1 MEYIKEWKRARKTD
15 NSVVVGTDG
24 IQQSA
29 PIPTAFE
36 RIAKVASKLNCLRN
50 GLTDSDSDEESI
62 ARKPRKLKG
71 PTATKTGNK
80 GTQPNVIVPDAGPSR
95 VPGKQ
100 FHTPEGEPLVS
111 IVRKVDQNAL
121 PPTLRL
127 VPRTPSAPTSKP
139 SYAFRILLPSGP
151 LRVEQEQS
159 SSNAQREKS
168 KFPSQYPL
176 ALIKRT
182 PTRPRR
188 KDSATIQQDNT
199 GPADFAKQFLL
210 TR

>member
-1 MEYIKEWKRARKTD
+1 MEYIKEWKRARKLKTD

-95 VPGKQ
+95 
-100 FHTPEGEPLVS
+100 
-111 IVRKVDQNAL
+111 
-121 PPTLRL
+121 
-127 VPRTPSAPTSKP
+127 
-139 SYAFRILLPSGP
+139 
-151 LRVEQEQS
+151 
-159 SSNAQREKS
+159 
-168 KFPSQYPL
+168 
-176 ALIKRT
+176 
-182 PTRPRR
+182 
-188 KDSATIQQDNT
+188 
-199 GPADFAKQFLL
+199 
-210 TR
+210 